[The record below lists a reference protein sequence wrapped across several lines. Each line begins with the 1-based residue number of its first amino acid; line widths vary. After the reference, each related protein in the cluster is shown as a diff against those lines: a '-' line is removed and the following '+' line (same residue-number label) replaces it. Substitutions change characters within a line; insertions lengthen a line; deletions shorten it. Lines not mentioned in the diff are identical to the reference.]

1 MQFLFTFVT
10 DETNTSEILK
20 RNDVLT
26 FQEMKM
32 KIQKLEKKNEEL
44 TNKLQSL
51 QINLEEKIQ
60 VQANVFEKKL
70 QYQTTKLRH
79 IIKKQRKKFK
89 RKLVTKDK
97 QLKISRI
104 AVRRKNNHIK
114 NLLDIV
120 KIKKIL
126 TETSYNTLK
135 HDFRGE
141 SSFLIKNETQNQNKS
156 PHRPVLIVDSYILD
170 HLKCNPKIS

>member
-79 IIKKQRKKFK
+79 IIEKQRKKFK

-97 QLKISRI
+97 QKYQEL
-104 AVRRKNNHIK
+104 
-114 NLLDIV
+114 
-120 KIKKIL
+120 
-126 TETSYNTLK
+126 
-135 HDFRGE
+135 
-141 SSFLIKNETQNQNKS
+141 
-156 PHRPVLIVDSYILD
+156 P
-170 HLKCNPKIS
+170 

>member
-10 DETNTSEILK
+10 DETNTSETSK
-20 RNDVLT
+20 RNDVFT

-44 TNKLQSL
+44 INKLQSV

-70 QYQTTKLRH
+70 QCQTARLRH
-79 IIKKQRKKFK
+79 IIEEQK
-89 RKLVTKDK
+89 RKFVTKNK
-97 QLKISRI
+97 QLKILRI
-104 AVRRKNNHIK
+104 AVRRKNNYIK

-126 TETSYNTLK
+126 TKISYNTLI
-135 HDFRGE
+135 HDFGE
-141 SSFLIKNETQNQNKS
+141 SS
-156 PHRPVLIVDSYILD
+156 
-170 HLKCNPKIS
+170 